1 MNQRER
7 EEEKFGWKDIIAFVI
22 ALLQTGLLPVVLLFI
37 FLIIMALVLI
47 AIRRCML
54 I

>member
-1 MNQRER
+1 LNQGER
-7 EEEKFGWKDIIAFVI
+7 EEEKFGWKDIIAFII

-47 AIRRCML
+47 VIRRYML

>member
-1 MNQRER
+1 MNQGER

-22 ALLQTGLLPVVLLFI
+22 ALLQTGLLPVVILFI
-37 FLIIMALVLI
+37 FLIIMAVGLVV
-47 AIRRCML
+47 IRRYML

>member
-1 MNQRER
+1 LNQGER

-22 ALLQTGLLPVVLLFI
+22 ALLQTGLLPVVILFM
-37 FLIIMALVLI
+37 FLVIMALVLI
-47 AIRRCML
+47 VIRRYML

>member
-1 MNQRER
+1 MNQGER
-7 EEEKFGWKDIIAFVI
+7 EEEKFGWKDILAFVI
-22 ALLQTGLLPVVLLFI
+22 ALLQTGLLPVVILFI

-47 AIRRCML
+47 VIRRYML

>member
-1 MNQRER
+1 MNQGER

-22 ALLQTGLLPVVLLFI
+22 ALLQTGLLPVVILFM
-37 FLIIMALVLI
+37 FLVIMALVLI
-47 AIRRCML
+47 VIRRYML

>member
-1 MNQRER
+1 LNQGER

-37 FLIIMALVLI
+37 FLIIMALVI
-47 AIRRCML
+47 AYVGFL
-54 I
+54 NVN